1 MNISTTCCNAEL
13 IVLTVDEGSRFSS
26 TTVADEILCSSQGC
40 NNSWN
45 AKGVVKTT
53 VENIVTSCCNA
64 ELIVLTVDEGSRF
77 ESGEVDEILC
87 SAKGCN
93 NSWNAKGAENTR
105 MEMAN

>member
-13 IVLTVDEGSRFSS
+13 IILTVDEGSRFNLSA
-26 TTVADEILCSSQGC
+26 VADEILCSAEGC

-45 AKGVVKTT
+45 AKGVAKTAA
-53 VENIVTSCCNA
+53 ENISTSCCDA
-64 ELIVLTVDEGSRF
+64 ELIILTVDDGSRF

-93 NSWNAKGAENTR
+93 NSWNAKGVENMR